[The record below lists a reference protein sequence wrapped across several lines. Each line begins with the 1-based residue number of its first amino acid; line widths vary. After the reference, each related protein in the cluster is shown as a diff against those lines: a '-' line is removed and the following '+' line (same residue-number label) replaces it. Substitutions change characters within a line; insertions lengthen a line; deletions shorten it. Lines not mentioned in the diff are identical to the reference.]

1 MLSTIIRQSNFCKL
15 SLFPRFDRSLIAI
28 MSQGMLFMVFLL
40 SGSGVAAA
48 IVEGLHEAEVIVENT
63 SAEQREAAFQKAL
76 ADVLVKMSGS
86 SAVVNEP
93 AIRDVLRTSSQYVQ
107 QYRYL
112 ESSSLR
118 QARRVE
124 EGDDV
129 LFGEHDTGKVLWV
142 KFNAR
147 PIQVLLR
154 ENNLPIWGSQRPAV
168 LVWLAVQEGRKRY
181 LLNDASVSEIKEEL
195 EMAALRRGLPLV
207 WPSTDL
213 IKREGVSYGD
223 VVGEFWEILQRAS
236 VQEGDL
242 MVVGHAQKAADRWQV
257 TWDMPQDYE
266 LTSWQAADAD
276 LPQLMTKSL
285 NRITDVIARN
295 YAVISLEG
303 EGRYFYIRVAGVNEL
318 TDYAQVTRYLKSLG
332 PINRVYV
339 VDVSPDDV
347 LVRIDARSSYED
359 VKRVIAL
366 GSVLKQDGQAAP
378 DSGDEGGSKMVVP
391 YRLIDY

>member
-147 PIQVLLR
+147 PIQVLLG

-213 IKREGVSYGD
+213 IKREGITYGD